1 MSKPKRSRQ
10 SRQNQ
15 TQRLARPMI
24 TTIAPELAAELDRE
38 GDDLTRKLELIHAT
52 ALWADHE
59 QNVGYLTTLEDAI
72 SIWSHELDNWF
83 NALSFKVLQ
92 PIIDGHVRPRL
103 QLVPPPTPEPE
114 PAGDDRLLTV
124 QEAAERL
131 GTSPRV
137 VWRKRTQEPYKS
149 LIVDDGS
156 GRVRFSAA
164 RIDAFRR

>member
-83 NALSFKVLQ
+83 SPSSMATYARGCSSCRRPPRNLSPPETIACSPCRK
-92 PIIDGHVRPRL
+92 PPSASAPRR
-103 QLVPPPTPEPE
+103 ESSG
-114 PAGDDRLLTV
+114 A
-124 QEAAERL
+124 
-131 GTSPRV
+131 
-137 VWRKRTQEPYKS
+137 
-149 LIVDDGS
+149 S
-156 GRVRFSAA
+156 GRRNRTRA
-164 RIDAFRR
+164 